1 MNKFVLKDVS
11 VFHKDAGTLLDHIS
25 FSVPE
30 EGIFSIL
37 GETGSGKTLL
47 VKIMVGLRPYGMKT
61 EGEVIY
67 YEDKSYS
74 ILKLSKKKIHLLR
87 GSSLLWIPQ
96 NSGGA
101 LNPLLSCEKQVLLP
115 LEKKIGLSKK
125 EAKERIRVLFDYLG
139 LCPTEKV
146 LTMYPHELSGG
157 MKVRLMIAI
166 GIAME
171 SKILILDEPTKGL
184 DDELGFQL
192 MELLHRVSKE
202 KKMKLI
208 IITHDLPLARK
219 YTDAC
224 AVLYKGKLIDTGD
237 AKKVLS
243 KDGHPYLRA
252 LWNALPV
259 HGMEVSMDDD

>member
-87 GSSLLWIPQ
+87 GSSLLWIPYITFADA
-96 NSGGA
+96 SSSSSLALRSTFIGFLYISYPCGA
-101 LNPLLSCEKQVLLP
+101 ATS
-115 LEKKIGLSKK
+115 
-125 EAKERIRVLFDYLG
+125 
-139 LCPTEKV
+139 
-146 LTMYPHELSGG
+146 
-157 MKVRLMIAI
+157 
-166 GIAME
+166 
-171 SKILILDEPTKGL
+171 LILY
-184 DDELGFQL
+184 
-192 MELLHRVSKE
+192 R
-202 KKMKLI
+202 
-208 IITHDLPLARK
+208 
-219 YTDAC
+219 
-224 AVLYKGKLIDTGD
+224 
-237 AKKVLS
+237 
-243 KDGHPYLRA
+243 
-252 LWNALPV
+252 
-259 HGMEVSMDDD
+259 

>member
-37 GETGSGKTLL
+37 GETRSGKTLL

-125 EAKERIRVLFDYLG
+125 EAKERPKLKINIVNINSPWHNTDCLAKTTGGEILNGDMTNQVKL
-139 LCPTEKV
+139 TE
-146 LTMYPHELSGG
+146 
-157 MKVRLMIAI
+157 AI
-166 GIAME
+166 KKSME
-171 SKILILDEPTKGL
+171 PVQQEICDE
-184 DDELGFQL
+184 
-192 MELLHRVSKE
+192 
-202 KKMKLI
+202 
-208 IITHDLPLARK
+208 
-219 YTDAC
+219 
-224 AVLYKGKLIDTGD
+224 
-237 AKKVLS
+237 
-243 KDGHPYLRA
+243 
-252 LWNALPV
+252 
-259 HGMEVSMDDD
+259 